1 MIGFILKHPRLMG
14 VIGAGAIA
22 AGLFFA
28 GRAWIASIEDA
39 AFKRGEAAQRLVQL
53 EQDKRDLNAFIDAQ
67 AAATARSQANFD
79 RLMTRLDAEQAEFGA
94 LADMLNGRG
103 RAALRA
109 QSDYE
114 RTLNDLVAKVG
125 LAGCDV
131 DRELR
136 DARDDNRNRAEGN
149 W

>member
-1 MIGFILKHPRLMG
+1 MIGLILKHPRIAG
-14 VIGAGAIA
+14 AIGAGAVA

-28 GRAWIASIEDA
+28 GRAWIDSVEDA
-39 AFKRGEAAQRLVQL
+39 AFRDGQQAQRLVQL

-67 AAATARSQANFD
+67 AAADARSRANFD
-79 RLMTRLDAEQAEFGA
+79 WLMAKLDAEQAEFGA
-94 LADMLNGRG
+94 LADMLSGRG

-109 QSDYE
+109 QADYE
-114 RTLNDLVAKVG
+114 RTLNDLMAKVG

-131 DRELR
+131 DRELL
-136 DARDDNRNRAEGN
+136 DARDDNRNRAQGN